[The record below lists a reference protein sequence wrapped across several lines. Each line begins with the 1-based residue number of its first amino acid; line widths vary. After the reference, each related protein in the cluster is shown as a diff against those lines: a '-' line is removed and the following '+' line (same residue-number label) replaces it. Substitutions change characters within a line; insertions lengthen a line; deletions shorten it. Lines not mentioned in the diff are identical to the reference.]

1 MARRNPHP
9 AASTRPTAPAER
21 LPAEP
26 LWVIAAVVAGIA
38 LYWFLFYAHSAV
50 RTGSLSLLLLPDE
63 VARLSYDGD
72 PALIR
77 VGERLIVLFW
87 VGAILATAWAAGS
100 LMLRTIRI
108 AAELTVLERCVF
120 AIGAGL
126 NVISLWMLAV
136 GLCGLLQSR
145 LSVLL
150 PAAIVWSLAI
160 WSIYRERKRPGQ
172 AAESPVTVDQR
183 SAEPRPAELLSR
195 RWLWTTAPFIT
206 LIVLGGMLPPWD
218 FDVREYHLQVPK
230 EWYQQGSVS
239 FLPHNIYGNMPLGAE
254 MHALAAMVATGDWWQ
269 GALIGKTVIACFAPL
284 TAAALF
290 ACGRRFWNRT
300 AGVVAAISYVT
311 VPWVAHVSMSG
322 LIDGAVG
329 CYLLL
334 ALYALLLHQRS
345 MQAVDDEEWRRSR
358 SWDLHRLRHL
368 ILAGFLAGAAAACKY
383 PAVLFV
389 VVPLTLFAAFPTLRL
404 LHWRAATVF
413 LLAVVAG
420 CGLWYG
426 KNWGI
431 AGNPTY
437 PLLYGVFGGETRTPE
452 KNAQWTDHAEVPRD
466 AEGRQFSLSQL
477 IESAARIGWQ
487 SDFHGPLI
495 VPLALLALL
504 RRRWRR
510 PLGILLIFCLFFIAS
525 WWLVTHRID
534 RFLVP
539 LLPAAALLAGAGA
552 LWTVNVYWS
561 KALKVILAFGLVGS
575 FLLTVSPMLGVA
587 DMRILVSLD
596 YLRHDPPDPMT
607 GLSRLHPAHR
617 ILNDVVPSG
626 ARVLL
631 VGDAR
636 PFELDMDALYSTC
649 FDDCLFE
656 QLMAGRTTQQRRAI
670 LRRLNISHV
679 YFDWQEIDRYR
690 ATYGFS
696 DYVTR
701 RRVHD
706 EFVGPRS
713 VLQPLNVP
721 LDPAIGEIFAVSDST
736 SAG

>member
-1 MARRNPHP
+1 MARRKSHST
-9 AASTRPTAPAER
+9 ASRRPTGPAER

-26 LWVIAAVVAGIA
+26 LWVISAVVAGIA
-38 LYWFLFYAHSAV
+38 AYWFLFYAHSAV
-50 RTGSLSLLLLPDE
+50 RIGSLSLLLLPDE
-63 VARLSYDGD
+63 VARLWYDGD

-87 VGAILATAWAAGS
+87 GSAILATAWAVGS
-100 LMLRTIRI
+100 LMLRTIGI
-108 AAELTVLERCVF
+108 AAELDVLERCVF

-126 NVISLWMLAV
+126 NAISLWMLAV

-145 LSVLL
+145 LSVLF
-150 PAAIVWSLAI
+150 PAAIIWSVAI
-160 WSIYRERKRPGQ
+160 WSIYRERNGPVQ
-172 AAESPVTVDQR
+172 AAAAAVTLDQW

-195 RWLWTTAPFIT
+195 RWLWAIVPFIT
-206 LIVLGGMLPPWD
+206 LIVLGGILPPWD

-230 EWYQQGSVS
+230 EWYQQGAVS

-290 ACGRRFWNRT
+290 ACGRRFWNTT

-322 LIDGAVG
+322 LIDGAVA
-329 CYLLL
+329 CYALL
-334 ALYALLLHQRS
+334 ALYALLLHRRG

-358 SWDLHRLRHL
+358 PWNRHRLRYL

-389 VVPLTLFAAFPTLRL
+389 VVPLTLFAAFPKLRL
-404 LHWRAATVF
+404 FRWQAATVF

-426 KNWGI
+426 KNWVL

-452 KNAQWTDHAEVPRD
+452 KNAQWTDHAAVPRD
-466 AEGRQFSLSQL
+466 AEGRRFSLSQL
-477 IESAARIGWQ
+477 IESAAQIGWR
-487 SDFHGPLI
+487 SEFHGPLI

-504 RRRWRR
+504 SR
-510 PLGILLIFCLFFIAS
+510 PWHRPAGILLLFCLFFIAS
-525 WWLVTHRID
+525 WWLLTHRID

-552 LWTVNVYWS
+552 LWTTNVYWS
-561 KALKVILAFGLVGS
+561 RALKVLLALGLVAS
-575 FLLTVSPMLGVA
+575 FLLTVSPTLGVA
-587 DMRILVSLD
+587 DMRILVALD
-596 YLRHDPPDPMT
+596 YLRHDPPDPQT
-607 GLSRLHPAHR
+607 GLSRMHPAHR
-617 ILNDVVPSG
+617 IVNDVGPTG

-636 PFELDMDALYSTC
+636 PFALDMDVLYSTC

-656 QLMAGRTTQQRRAI
+656 QLMAGHTTQQRRAI

-701 RRVHD
+701 QRVHT

-721 LDPAIGEIFAVSDST
+721 LDPAIGEIFAVRDST